1 MSVPGRVA
9 RGRASR
15 TSIRLAPGED
25 GLSLA
30 RQFVVRASEAAG
42 WYDHLDDVAMLASE
56 LATNAVLH
64 GERPIAITV
73 EASADRLRVE
83 VVDAAPS
90 MPVEL
95 DAGPELERGRGL
107 AIVAA
112 LANQWGAE
120 RLPGSGKVVWA
131 ELRQE
136 APRA

>member
-9 RGRASR
+9 RGKASR

-42 WYDHLDDVAMLASE
+42 WYDYLDDVAMLASE

-95 DAGPELERGRGL
+95 DAGPELECGRGL

-112 LANQWGAE
+112 LAHQWGAE

-131 ELRQE
+131 ELRQG